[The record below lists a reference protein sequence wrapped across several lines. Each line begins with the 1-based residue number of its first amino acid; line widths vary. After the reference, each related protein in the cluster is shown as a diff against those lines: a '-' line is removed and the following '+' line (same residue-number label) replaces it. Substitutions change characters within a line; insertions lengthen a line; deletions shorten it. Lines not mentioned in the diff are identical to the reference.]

1 MSNFSSISLKLCQ
14 LDQQPQGLGTWD
26 VNTTIVSHEIFIDIN
41 EQLRYLTPYYRLMV
55 GFMFPTWFLSMWI
68 SNTATTSMMIPVVEA
83 VLHELEGSKEA
94 DIPGLGNVR

>member
-1 MSNFSSISLKLCQ
+1 MSARPKTTT
-14 LDQQPQGLGTWD
+14 GTWD
-26 VNTTIVSHEIFIDIN
+26 VNTTLVSNEKFMDSN
-41 EQLRYLTPYYRLMV
+41 EQLTIFNPLQADGR
-55 GFMFPTWFLSMWI
+55 FMFPTWFLSMWI